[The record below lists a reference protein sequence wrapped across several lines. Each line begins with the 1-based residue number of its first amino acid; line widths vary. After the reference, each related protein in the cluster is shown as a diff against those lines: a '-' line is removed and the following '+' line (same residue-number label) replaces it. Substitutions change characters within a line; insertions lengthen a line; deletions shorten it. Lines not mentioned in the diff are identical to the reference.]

1 MGVIIPLSGFSST
14 KNTYLYKDIYYSLY
28 NLQKIENN
36 LLIGQKQL
44 TNPWNIRGIKYE
56 AAIKRTKYLYKE

>member
-28 NLQKIENN
+28 NQQKIENN
-36 LLIGQKQL
+36 LLIG
-44 TNPWNIRGIKYE
+44 
-56 AAIKRTKYLYKE
+56 